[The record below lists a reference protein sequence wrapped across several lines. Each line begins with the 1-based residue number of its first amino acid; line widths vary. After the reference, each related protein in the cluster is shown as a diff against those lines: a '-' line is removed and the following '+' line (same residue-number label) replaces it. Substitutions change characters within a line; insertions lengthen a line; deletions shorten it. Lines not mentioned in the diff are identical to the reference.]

1 MIIFNDHTW
10 QTSMME
16 PDTNFLEEYDCEQ
29 PKWVVPD
36 DSELAEKI
44 KNNPHWE
51 PVLNE
56 NGELIDITVIT
67 PVCEEPQMTE
77 AELKQQLNEIDRLA
91 IRPLRAIAAGTETEE
106 DRAVLA
112 ELEKRAGEIREQ
124 LAAAEARAAVLR
136 SQEEKE

>member
-112 ELEKRAGEIREQ
+112 ELEERAGAIR
-124 LAAAEARAAVLR
+124 AKIAETEAVNNG
-136 SQEEKE
+136 